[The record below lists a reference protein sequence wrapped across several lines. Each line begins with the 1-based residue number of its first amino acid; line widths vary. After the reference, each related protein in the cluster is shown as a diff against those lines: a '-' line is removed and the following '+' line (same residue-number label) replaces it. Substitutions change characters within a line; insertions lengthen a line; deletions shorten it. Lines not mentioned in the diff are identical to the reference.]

1 MSKEMSEKT
10 KRIFAIFKEAI
21 EGERAAQAM
30 YKEAAEVC
38 EDQSLKKV
46 FEGFYEDER
55 RHEQELFNRYTRLS
69 NEYGVRG

>member
-10 KRIFAIFKEAI
+10 KRIFVIFKEAI
-21 EGERAAQAM
+21 EGERAAQVM